1 MTVFEANDDFWER
14 LRRFI
19 AMMKLPL
26 KSNPAVLVKDVLAGE
41 MTWNVSVVIWL
52 EY

>member
-41 MTWNVSVVIWL
+41 MT
-52 EY
+52 